1 MLQLQSEANAE
12 KHRKMRLRENGLK
25 VLEERERA
33 KEAKVKAKQTEL
45 ASEKAFI
52 EKVASNKSDLPETGF
67 LSSRFKDKKALSS
80 MVCLT
85 WRGRSMT

>member
-33 KEAKVKAKQTEL
+33 KEAKVKAKQIEL

-52 EKVASNKSDLPETGF
+52 EKVASNQTDLPETDFYLLGPRTKRHY
-67 LSSRFKDKKALSS
+67 L
-80 MVCLT
+80 
-85 WRGRSMT
+85 